1 MTPEQNKVASDVCY
15 FLREGEKDI
24 EAIAEVA
31 GCSTGTVYKYR
42 RMLYPELVRKYSKNR
57 RARKL
62 TKKQIEANFNAV
74 EKDIA
79 VKIKALGTALDQDK
93 REAPL
98 IQELLQSLKP
108 QVSEDGSI
116 EGTSGRKYKELTLE
130 DMLASVTDS
139 ETLKALE
146 EHKGHFGVDMVNSP
160 KHYTAG
166 GIETYDFIA
175 AKGLSYELGNVV
187 KYITRADHK
196 GNRLQ
201 DLKKAQWYLNAAISR
216 EEKSNG

>member
-1 MTPEQNKVASDVCY
+1 MTPEHKKVASDVCY
-15 FLREGEKDI
+15 FLRQGEKDVD
-24 EAIAEVA
+24 AIAEVA

-42 RMLYPELVRKYSKNR
+42 RMLYPELVRKYTKHRKN
-57 RARKL
+57 RKL
-62 TKKQIEANFNAV
+62 TNKQIEANFDTVKQDIADKIKLLAV
-74 EKDIA
+74 EIDR
-79 VKIKALGTALDQDK
+79 DK
-93 REAPL
+93 REAP
-98 IQELLQSLKP
+98 IMEELLQSLKP
-108 QVSEDGSI
+108 QVSEDGVV

-130 DMLASVTDS
+130 EMLTSVTDGA
-139 ETLKALE
+139 TLKVIE
-146 EHKGHFGVDMVNSP
+146 EHKGHFGVDVVNHP

-166 GIETYDFIA
+166 GIETYDFIV

-187 KYITRADHK
+187 KYITRADLK

>member
-1 MTPEQNKVASDVCY
+1 MTPEQNKVAGDVCF
-15 FLREGEKDI
+15 FLREGEKDV

-42 RMLYPELVRKYSKNR
+42 RMLFPENRRKYTKHRKQSKPS
-57 RARKL
+57 KL
-62 TKKQIEANFNAV
+62 IKKQIEADFDKVYLPMNA
-74 EKDIA
+74 E
-79 VKIKALGTALDQDK
+79 
-93 REAPL
+93 
-98 IQELLQSLKP
+98 
-108 QVSEDGSI
+108 QVLTSITDG
-116 EGTSGRKYKELTLE
+116 
-130 DMLASVTDS
+130 A
-139 ETLKALE
+139 TLKVIE